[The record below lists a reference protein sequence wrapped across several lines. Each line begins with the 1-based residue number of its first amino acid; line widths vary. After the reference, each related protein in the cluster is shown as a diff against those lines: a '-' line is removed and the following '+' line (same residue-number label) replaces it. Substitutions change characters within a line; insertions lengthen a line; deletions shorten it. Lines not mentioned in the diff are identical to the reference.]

1 MSILSK
7 EAENEVRDLVKD
19 IIDKQAVRL
28 NKEEVTEIVAE
39 LIPYLDELV
48 SKNVKKHLSLLGEY
62 LLNNLQE

>member
-1 MSILSK
+1 MAILSK
-7 EAENEVRDLVKD
+7 EAENEIRDLVKD

-48 SKNVKKHLSLLGEY
+48 SKNVKHHLRLLGEY
-62 LLNNLQE
+62 LLKNLQE